1 MANIEAER
9 PREVS
14 ISEWKFQGM
23 TSHNPKEK
31 SLILRLLSNYVVR
44 HFVRF
49 PSLWEPSD
57 LWWFYPGE
65 HPIGF
70 EREWC
75 PLRFLWPSV
84 LEWRSKVAQTTGKEH
99 IHVSIIRLH
108 RAFRWALSEYAVA
121 THLSPPGIRFQ
132 QPIISIVFLQLSHN
146 SPYGSFFFKIF
157 IFFQY
162 SWFTVFC
169 LSGFFF

>member
-57 LWWFYPGE
+57 L
-65 HPIGF
+65 
-70 EREWC
+70 
-75 PLRFLWPSV
+75 
-84 LEWRSKVAQTTGKEH
+84 
-99 IHVSIIRLH
+99 
-108 RAFRWALSEYAVA
+108 
-121 THLSPPGIRFQ
+121 
-132 QPIISIVFLQLSHN
+132 
-146 SPYGSFFFKIF
+146 
-157 IFFQY
+157 
-162 SWFTVFC
+162 
-169 LSGFFF
+169 